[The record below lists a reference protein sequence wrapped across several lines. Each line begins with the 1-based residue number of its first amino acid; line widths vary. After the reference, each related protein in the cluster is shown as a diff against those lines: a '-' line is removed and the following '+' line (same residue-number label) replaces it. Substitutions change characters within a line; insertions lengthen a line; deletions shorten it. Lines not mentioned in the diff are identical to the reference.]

1 MPVEK
6 DYTKDIY
13 DYLGTL
19 DNTYQKDVS
28 LDKFRVSMKDKK
40 YAADIHSWIGSVDA
54 SFPKDVHFDTFFN
67 SINKKKNSA
76 STGNVLQNGSETPLQ
91 STSSSPSNL
100 ELGNPINTGRPRNLE
115 EFNRLYGENY
125 ANLKTG
131 ERINPFTADKKILA
145 TNKPLTA
152 VEVMQLN
159 NKVALERLEVKK
171 AKLAKLKELKALK
184 AQEPELIQKSQDL
197 KAAIQDPSL
206 PYETRVAAQ
215 AELKNISDIF
225 DNAGLDIEKLNN
237 LNEIDKALTN
247 RINSNETIRQQRL
260 EKEYG
265 QWQNLVEST
274 GKALVKLPSE
284 IVNMGAAISNM
295 GESIINPEMA
305 AIKKRMVRKALKPI
319 DDFADSLI
327 SQETPDNYK
336 DWFSGKF
343 SAGKLG
349 YLASEAIGQTLPT
362 VAAGFLTGGVGSVV
376 TGSAMAFEESRNILL
391 EAGLTEN
398 QADAGALGLAV
409 PLGLLEKYGIED
421 IIKKPIGKKILKE
434 TADEVI
440 SILGKSDLGNKI
452 TAQMVFST
460 TKRTLGNVI
469 KKYGEEVLGAA
480 WKEPITE
487 MAQAGVNELGKQ
499 AAESYSG
506 KDSNAEQ
513 SNLDY
518 LKETGKSILG
528 EGLSGALGGVGLSA
542 VTSAFQSRTNPS
554 AYDRALELKDQDLY
568 EDFISQMQDEVSKGI
583 ITEEQMNLAI
593 KNVAKIQETDA
604 KIPSNIVGAERR
616 SAAASLIAKK
626 EELETEIEGKDKTL
640 VAPITAEIDQID
652 QTLSEIAQGIPME
665 DIESNIEKMQEK
677 LNLPTSPEVVLSNES
692 KVLFNE
698 MENGKPLSLESIE
711 KLSGELYQRYKG
723 INGLKGQS
731 NKRFTDKQI
740 EEQLGKIEE
749 DITLLENAKSKLL
762 ETNEKEIIINP
773 NSREQANVIN
783 EVEDTIN
790 SLPSEVFA
798 EIDLALHKEGI
809 AELVKTGQIEYVD
822 DVTKQ
827 SCLRY
832 GGRGNTFNR
841 GSQWEI
847 IKDLKGYKPHEKG
860 GVDLSIGKNGVEVRN
875 GESKFYAK
883 NGLLFS
889 DGDPIEKRIAPSFS
903 VKEGEKIKEH
913 EKFLS
918 DFIQS
923 PKYKEMLLRQYDG
936 DEKAASENIKK
947 RLEQLELTK
956 YDNRALNK
964 ETGKIGVV
972 GQISKNKN
980 EMFAYG
986 DAVMSQTI
994 IDKDRNMDEYPLQGD
1009 VHLSR
1014 SSFEKEPEENYPD
1027 KNVINYE
1034 NYPISANVPLHEM
1047 THRSLGENAEELI
1060 TPYAKEKIKNVMA
1073 GAEEF
1078 GFNLGNKKG
1087 VNPDSDPTGIGAK
1100 NVKKDDYWHR
1110 PTEVLARLNSFR
1122 KLLLDN
1128 GVYDPKTEN
1137 IDAEKYNKF
1146 KDKILE
1152 RQNILK
1158 KKRWSS
1164 LTEDEIKEWDKII
1177 DIDRGFR
1184 YMNDTI
1190 YKKNGGTDD
1199 EKRLWMLN
1207 NLVKNESKGGDYNV

>member
-1 MPVEK
+1 MPDKIKEAYAALDNK
-6 DYTKDIY
+6 DLFIDEADFRDNVTKDPKGTFKALDSY
-13 DYLGTL
+13 NKTKGLFLDYNDFESAL
-19 DNTYQKDVS
+19 D
-28 LDKFRVSMKDKK
+28 L
-40 YAADIHSWIGSVDA
+40 
-54 SFPKDVHFDTFFN
+54 
-67 SINKKKNSA
+67 KKNVLPN
-76 STGNVLQNGSETPLQ
+76 STSSLQNGSETPLQ

-100 ELGNPINTGRPRNLE
+100 ESGNPINTGRPRNLE
-115 EFNRLYGENY
+115 EFNKLYGENY

-131 ERINPFTADKKILA
+131 ERINAFTADKKTLA
-145 TNKPLTA
+145 ANKPLTA

-171 AKLAKLKELKALK
+171 AKLQKLKELKALK
-184 AQEPELIQKSQDL
+184 AKEPELTQKAQELQVVIKD
-197 KAAIQDPSL
+197 QSL
-206 PYETRVAAQ
+206 PYETREAAQ
-215 AELKNISDIF
+215 TELKNISDIF
-225 DNAGLDIEKLNN
+225 DNASLDIEKLNN

-247 RINSNETIRQQRL
+247 RINSNETVRQQRL

-274 GKALVKLPSE
+274 GKALVKLPAE
-284 IVNMGAAISNM
+284 IVNMSAAISNM

-305 AIKKRMVRKALKPI
+305 SVKKQMVRKALKPI
-319 DDFADSLI
+319 DEFADSLI

-440 SILGKSDLGNKI
+440 SILGKADLSNKI

-499 AAESYSG
+499 AAEAYSG

-513 SNLDY
+513 TNLEY
-518 LKETGKSILG
+518 LKETGKSILS
-528 EGLSGALGGVGLSA
+528 EGLSGALGGIGLSA

-568 EDFISQMQDEVSKGI
+568 EDFISQMQEEVSKGI

-593 KNVAKIQETDA
+593 KNVAKIQEADT

-616 SAAASLIAKK
+616 SAAASLIEKK
-626 EELETEIEGKDKTL
+626 EELQAEIEGKDKTL
-640 VAPITAEIDQID
+640 AAPIAEEISQID
-652 QTLSEIAQGIPME
+652 NTLAEIAQNVP
-665 DIESNIEKMQEK
+665 IEQI
-677 LNLPTSPEVVLSNES
+677 
-692 KVLFNE
+692 
-698 MENGKPLSLESIE
+698 ENGLNPQTQEPSASEMPTTS
-711 KLSGELYQRYKG
+711 Q
-723 INGLKGQS
+723 
-731 NKRFTDKQI
+731 
-740 EEQLGKIEE
+740 EQV
-749 DITLLENAKSKLL
+749 AV
-762 ETNEKEIIINP
+762 P
-773 NSREQANVIN
+773 N
-783 EVEDTIN
+783 EVEETIK
-790 SLPSEVFA
+790 SLPKEVFA
-798 EIDLALHKEGI
+798 EIDLALHKEGV
-809 AELVKTGQIEYVD
+809 AELIKEGKIEYVD

-847 IKDLKGYKPHEKG
+847 VKDLKGYKSHEKG

-889 DGDPIEKRIAPSFS
+889 DGDPIEKRIATTYSE
-903 VKEGEKIKEH
+903 VEAKKIKEH

-923 PKYKEMLLRQYDG
+923 PKYKEMLLKQYDG

-956 YDNRALNK
+956 YDNTLLNEK
-964 ETGKIGVV
+964 TGKYE
-972 GQISKNKN
+972 K
-980 EMFAYG
+980 
-986 DAVMSQTI
+986 
-994 IDKDRNMDEYPLQGD
+994 DKFVLFFDNGNHPAAFTVNSEEDKKLTQGD
-1009 VHLSR
+1009 VYLPS
-1014 SSFEKEPEENYPD
+1014 SSFTSMYDDEAQ
-1027 KNVINYE
+1027 KNDPTNLGGYTL
-1034 NYPISANVPLHEM
+1034 NANVPTHEM
-1047 THRSLGENAEELI
+1047 THRSLGIDKNI
-1060 TPYAKEKIKNVMA
+1060 TPYAKEKIKNIMA
-1073 GAEEF
+1073 GTYPF
-1078 GFNLGNKKG
+1078 GHSMGDKKG
-1087 VNPDSDPTGIGAK
+1087 VNPDSDPTGLGAK
-1100 NVKKDDYWHR
+1100 NVKNESSWQQ

-1122 KLLLDN
+1122 KLLSDN
-1128 GVYDPKTEN
+1128 KVYDPNTES
-1137 IDAEKYNKF
+1137 IDPERYNAF
-1146 KDKILE
+1146 KDKINNRYEELNNKNYNNLTKE
-1152 RQNILK
+1152 EKSELKNIYDIQ
-1158 KKRWSS
+1158 SS
-1164 LTEDEIKEWDKII
+1164 FNYINDSTDNKTPINTDKII
-1177 DIDRGFR
+1177 
-1184 YMNDTI
+1184 
-1190 YKKNGGTDD
+1190 
-1199 EKRLWMLN
+1199 WMLN